1 MLTSCW
7 YVDIIML
14 PFWHP
19 YVEMLT
25 SDKSLPMLKPG
36 AHARIQSAGICTTMN
51 TETMIQY
58 FSHLRSSS
66 GVLLNTA
73 WPMCQQMHNAKD
85 PSTQLPWCSCSQ
97 GRCSS
102 QDWWRDHYHCQSPGR
117 AAPGS
122 ADLGWV
128 QSYTMLNN
136 CVATD
141 MLHNKV
147 RLTFNEVIL
156 GWIIS

>member
-1 MLTSCW
+1 
-7 YVDIIML
+7 ML

-36 AHARIQSAGICTTMN
+36 AHARTQSAGICTTMN

-73 WPMCQQMHNAKD
+73 WPNCHKCTMHATD

-102 QDWWRDHYHCQSPGR
+102 QDWWRDHYHYLSPGR

-122 ADLGWV
+122 ADLDGSRLIHNAAQLCGQWPP
-128 QSYTMLNN
+128 
-136 CVATD
+136 D